1 MKSMIKNIAA
11 ITMIFLITA
20 SSSYIDFNKMV
31 CLITGKVVYSTEEI
45 EDCLPKNDNTSFTQK
60 CCDFYTIIL
69 DFNYQSVVNHD
80 KTILDWTSF
89 SIISTVFEIYV
100 PTISEIFVFTF
111 SDSSPPFISSGIQK
125 LIQIQIF
132 RL

>member
-45 EDCLPKNDNTSFTQK
+45 EDCLPKNDNT
-60 CCDFYTIIL
+60 IGG
-69 DFNYQSVVNHD
+69 N
-80 KTILDWTSF
+80 
-89 SIISTVFEIYV
+89 
-100 PTISEIFVFTF
+100 
-111 SDSSPPFISSGIQK
+111 G
-125 LIQIQIF
+125 
-132 RL
+132 